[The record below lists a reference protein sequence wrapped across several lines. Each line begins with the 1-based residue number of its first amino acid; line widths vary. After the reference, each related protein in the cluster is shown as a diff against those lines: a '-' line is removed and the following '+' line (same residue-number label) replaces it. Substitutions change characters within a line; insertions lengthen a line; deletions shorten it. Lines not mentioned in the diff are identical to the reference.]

1 MGVKLDK
8 MKSHVPGLE
17 HMTRLGMMAHACDPS
32 PRKAEAEGLAGGN
45 CISGKQVRCRSSNE
59 VRVVKGGLP
68 RMQSPGL
75 TPALHQ
81 RYREALACDLCT

>member
-32 PRKAEAEGLAGGN
+32 PRKAEAGGLAGGN
-45 CISGKQVRCRSSNE
+45 CISGKQE
-59 VRVVKGGLP
+59 TLYAEGLFGI
-68 RMQSPGL
+68 S
-75 TPALHQ
+75 AL
-81 RYREALACDLCT
+81 RAACVYCAVGMCTSQVSFFK